1 MESPIIT
8 KSTLLFSASSSFS
21 WCSFGMNFFSEDGTG
36 MTVEGF
42 SENDTQG
49 IAVDS
54 NNEAR
59 RMVFFEFM
67 TLEALANEAD
77 FSLLAVLP
85 VLGVDA
91 AQLQVSGLF
100 R

>member
-1 MESPIIT
+1 
-8 KSTLLFSASSSFS
+8 
-21 WCSFGMNFFSEDGTG
+21 
-36 MTVEGF
+36 MTVEGL
-42 SENDTQG
+42 SPNTLEAIQNDT
-49 IAVDS
+49 

-59 RMVFFEFM
+59 RMRFFVFM
-67 TLEALANEAD
+67 AVDVLASQSDPA
-77 FSLLAVLP
+77 SLAVLP